1 MIAVVLMALFTVSAV
16 FFLIECG
23 RCSRTAAAEIV
34 LSRAW
39 TSRFAR
45 QTLEEKRDAFVEAYK
60 KYQSV
65 SEKKAKKTLK
75 EWQKQIDAYKK
86 AEEAYLSG
94 KTFSV
99 LDMVPLF
106 GYQLMT
112 ELKIN
117 ADSDLLR
124 KLAGSCEHTGY
135 IELERGQETGGKR
148 NSYVYAWYLLASL
161 FSFLYVGVMLCCFV
175 GTLVMAAGNS
185 GLMGVAMPMAVG
197 LAGPALYGYIPYD
210 NLRVKAQQRQEEID
224 RDFPNAI
231 SKIVLLVMAG
241 MNIIKALEET
251 AASDDSL
258 IYRELRLVIKEMNQ
272 GSTVQ
277 QAFTRLQCRCS
288 NKFLDKMVSI
298 VTKSYVSGNANL
310 ASDLK
315 VINDECWLDKKHQA
329 RRMGESVQN
338 RLFVPTMLMFVGILV
353 VIVVPAMAGFSF

>member
-1 MIAVVLMALFTVSAV
+1 MIAVALMVVFTICAV
-16 FFLIECG
+16 FFLIESG
-23 RCSRTAAAEIV
+23 KCSRMAAEIV

-45 QTLEEKRDAFVEAYK
+45 QTLEEKRDAFAEAYK

-86 AEEAYLSG
+86 AEETYLSG
-94 KTFSV
+94 KIFSV

-148 NSYVYAWYLLASL
+148 NSYIYAWYLLASL

-175 GTLVMAAGNS
+175 GTLVLAVGNS

-197 LAGPALYGYIPYD
+197 LVGPALYGYIPYD
-210 NLRVKAQQRQEEID
+210 NLRGRAQ
-224 RDFPNAI
+224 
-231 SKIVLLVMAG
+231 
-241 MNIIKALEET
+241 
-251 AASDDSL
+251 
-258 IYRELRLVIKEMNQ
+258 
-272 GSTVQ
+272 
-277 QAFTRLQCRCS
+277 
-288 NKFLDKMVSI
+288 
-298 VTKSYVSGNANL
+298 
-310 ASDLK
+310 
-315 VINDECWLDKKHQA
+315 
-329 RRMGESVQN
+329 
-338 RLFVPTMLMFVGILV
+338 
-353 VIVVPAMAGFSF
+353 